1 MPWATLPSGACEY
14 LTLTGVI
21 QAYPSM
27 LTMSIW
33 NIAET
38 VPPKQKCIFQANNNT
53 NFKQRNTS
61 DATENRAKACFICP
75 SWWRLFIPPIRECFY
90 LYLYMYL
97 WWYLYL
103 WRYSFLSILKLKIH
117 CPIWECKKSHTSQF
131 WQLSEPFFDQSKWS
145 FWEQKLLCTLLVL
158 VTILHKL
165 SSSQIFLISYF
176 SLSVPNILT
185 DPVHTDT
192 SWLSFPWHTLKP
204 NLNHFAIHSYRIGAL
219 SQKSFISFN
228 FPMHA
233 CRYNLNFTLV
243 YLYLYICVYLLRT
256 ILFNFLI

>member
-117 CPIWECKKSHTSQF
+117 CPIWECKKKAIQAN
-131 WQLSEPFFDQSKWS
+131 FDN
-145 FWEQKLLCTLLVL
+145 LAN
-158 VTILHKL
+158 H
-165 SSSQIFLISYF
+165 FLINQNGNFGSKNFFALCLFWWPFCLLLKF
-176 SLSVPNILT
+176 SWFLT
-185 DPVHTDT
+185 
-192 SWLSFPWHTLKP
+192 FPYL
-204 NLNHFAIHSYRIGAL
+204 YRIFWL
-219 SQKSFISFN
+219 
-228 FPMHA
+228 
-233 CRYNLNFTLV
+233 T
-243 YLYLYICVYLLRT
+243 LYIQIHLD
-256 ILFNFLI
+256 